1 MGRWLVAARP
11 ATLWAALTPVVV
23 GSALAEAD
31 DSLRPGAFL
40 AALVVSVAMQVGVNI
55 ANDVADAARGADS
68 EARVGPPPAVASG
81 LITPRQAWYGVAA
94 SFAVAGAAGLYLLA
108 IAGWVVA
115 LIGVT
120 AVMAALA
127 YTSGPAY
134 GYHGLGE
141 MFVFLYFGLAATIGS
156 RYVHDRTAPAD
167 AWVLAVAVG
176 LLITAILVANN
187 LRDIDTDAAAG
198 KRTLAVRIGRGP
210 TRRLYA
216 ATLGGAAVAVV
227 VGVAAGAVAG
237 GALLGLVVAPAA
249 IPLIRT
255 TFTTDIAAELIQVLA
270 GTSHLQAAWG
280 FATAVGIIWLG

>member
-1 MGRWLVAARP
+1 MHAWLVAARP

-31 DSLRPGAFL
+31 DSLRPVAFL
-40 AALVVSVAMQVGVNI
+40 AALAASVAMQIGVNI
-55 ANDVADAARGADS
+55 ANDVADAATGADN
-68 EARVGPPPAVASG
+68 EMRVGPPRAVATG
-81 LITPRQAWYGVAA
+81 LLTPRQAWTGVL
-94 SFAVAGAAGLYLLA
+94 VAFGISGLAGVYLLA

-120 AVMAALA
+120 AVAAALA

-134 GYHGLGE
+134 GYHGWGE
-141 MFVFLYFGLAATIGS
+141 VFVFAYFGLAATVGS

-187 LRDIDTDAAAG
+187 LRDIETDAAAS
-198 KRTLAVRIGRGP
+198 KRTLAVRIGRRG
-210 TRRLYA
+210 TRWLYVG
-216 ATLGGAAVAVV
+216 TVGGAVATVV
-227 VGVAAGAVAG
+227 VGVVSGTVET
-237 GALLGLVVAPAA
+237 GALLGLAVMPAV
-249 IPLIRT
+249 IPLVRTIFASDSPLALIR
-255 TFTTDIAAELIQVLA
+255 VLS

-280 FATAVGIIWLG
+280 LATAAGLIWLR